1 MFEPR
6 LRSHQKISI
15 KAIRTAYLTSFSL
28 FISIYILYLRTK
40 PYSMTIFRTFLIAIA
55 MLTLCC
61 CKSGNK
67 ERSILPD
74 KASIKD
80 GDIVLRKGTGFT
92 SHAVAFADK
101 SSDYSHC
108 GIVMI
113 KDGKPMVIHAVPDEP
128 DFDGDKDR
136 VKMEPLEKFFSS
148 IRASKGRIMRFED
161 ADIAHK
167 SACSAEEL
175 FRRGILFDHDY
186 NDRDTTEMYC
196 SELVEH
202 AFSRH
207 GVELTKG
214 IRHDISLPGMKFR
227 HVIFPSDFIR
237 GRKLKTVYTF
247 DEDGYYMENKKHKR

>member
-1 MFEPR
+1 
-6 LRSHQKISI
+6 
-15 KAIRTAYLTSFSL
+15 
-28 FISIYILYLRTK
+28 
-40 PYSMTIFRTFLIAIA
+40 MTIFRTFLIAIA

-136 VKMEPLEKFFSS
+136 VKMEPLEEFFFS

-161 ADIAHK
+161 ADIAYK

-175 FRRGILFDHDY
+175 FRRGILFDHAT
-186 NDRDTTEMYC
+186 TTETQRRCIAANSWNMPFPNTA
-196 SELVEH
+196 L
-202 AFSRH
+202 
-207 GVELTKG
+207 
-214 IRHDISLPGMKFR
+214 SLPKEYATTYR
-227 HVIFPSDFIR
+227 SPA
-237 GRKLKTVYTF
+237 
-247 DEDGYYMENKKHKR
+247 

>member
-15 KAIRTAYLTSFSL
+15 KIIRAAYLESFSL
-28 FISIYILYLRTK
+28 FISIYILYLQTK

-55 MLTLCC
+55 MLTLCS

-136 VKMEPLEKFFSS
+136 VKMEPLEEFFFS
-148 IRASKGRIMRFED
+148 IRASKGCIMRFED
-161 ADIAHK
+161 ADIAYK

-196 SELVEH
+196 SELVELAYSTH
-202 AFSRH
+202 GISPSEGRRH
-207 GVELTKG
+207 NM
-214 IRHDISLPGMKFR
+214 RFPGMKLKN
-227 HVIFPSDFIR
+227 VILPSDY
-237 GRKLKTVYTF
+237 LKSRHLRMVAHF
-247 DEDGYYMENKKHKR
+247 QDGISF

>member
-1 MFEPR
+1 
-6 LRSHQKISI
+6 
-15 KAIRTAYLTSFSL
+15 
-28 FISIYILYLRTK
+28 
-40 PYSMTIFRTFLIAIA
+40 MTIFRTFLIAIA

-136 VKMEPLEKFFSS
+136 VKMEPLEKFFSA
-148 IRASKGRIMRFED
+148 IVRAYIAIAKLFE
-161 ADIAHK
+161 K
-167 SACSAEEL
+167 P
-175 FRRGILFDHDY
+175 IL
-186 NDRDTTEMYC
+186 
-196 SELVEH
+196 
-202 AFSRH
+202 
-207 GVELTKG
+207 
-214 IRHDISLPGMKFR
+214 SL
-227 HVIFPSDFIR
+227 
-237 GRKLKTVYTF
+237 
-247 DEDGYYMENKKHKR
+247 

>member
-1 MFEPR
+1 
-6 LRSHQKISI
+6 
-15 KAIRTAYLTSFSL
+15 
-28 FISIYILYLRTK
+28 
-40 PYSMTIFRTFLIAIA
+40 MTIFRTFLIAIA
-55 MLTLCC
+55 MLTLCY

-148 IRASKGRIMRFED
+148 IRASKGRIMRSKMQTLHTRVPAPLRNCFKEV
-161 ADIAHK
+161 
-167 SACSAEEL
+167 SSSTMTT
-175 FRRGILFDHDY
+175 
-186 NDRDTTEMYC
+186 TTETQRRC
-196 SELVEH
+196 IAANSWNTPFPNTAL
-202 AFSRH
+202 
-207 GVELTKG
+207 
-214 IRHDISLPGMKFR
+214 SLPKEYATTSR
-227 HVIFPSDFIR
+227 SPA
-237 GRKLKTVYTF
+237 
-247 DEDGYYMENKKHKR
+247 